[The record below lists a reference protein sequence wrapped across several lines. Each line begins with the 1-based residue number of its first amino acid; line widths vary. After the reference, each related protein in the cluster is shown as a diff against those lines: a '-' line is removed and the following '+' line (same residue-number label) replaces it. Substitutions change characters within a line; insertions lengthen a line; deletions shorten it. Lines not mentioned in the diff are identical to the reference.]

1 MNHVLSSCSCSP
13 PVNLCILC
21 FLWSRIPLIHLSA
34 GTSGIYTLK
43 ENWLS
48 SRNMCQHT
56 TCLCQLTYTLQHV
69 FCLCLYSTFADNG
82 CRSPSFLLCLLF
94 PAPSILPSLA
104 RSFPLSLQM
113 GEKWTCRVCGFGFYQ
128 VSKLWGGSAAL
139 SAAARILRYEF
150 MSPVRWRR
158 RGEKEGWGGGT
169 WGCVVISGRYYIV
182 GV

>member
-43 ENWLS
+43 ENLLS

-94 PAPSILPSLA
+94 PAPSILPSLP
-104 RSFPLSLQM
+104 RSLLPS
-113 GEKWTCRVCGFGFYQ
+113 
-128 VSKLWGGSAAL
+128 L
-139 SAAARILRYEF
+139 SADGGEMNMPSLWVWFLSGQQAVGRLCGSVGSSSY
-150 MSPVRWRR
+150 SP
-158 RGEKEGWGGGT
+158 
-169 WGCVVISGRYYIV
+169 I
-182 GV
+182 